1 MPLLNLYLNKNDET
15 VSTKVLSELSQLV
28 AQSLGKPQNY
38 MMVSLSESKI
48 NMSGSQDA
56 AAFVDLRSIGGI
68 NAATSKMLSQKIC
81 DSLHKELAIDKARIY
96 CNFSDISA
104 SNWGWN
110 GTTRLKKVAPFLP
123 KWSTFFHSTSNVN

>member
-1 MPLLNLYLNKNDET
+1 MPLLNLYLNKKTDET

-38 MMVSLSESKI
+38 MMVSLTESKI
-48 NMSGSQDA
+48 YMSGSQDA
-56 AAFVDLRSIGGI
+56 AAFIDLRSIGGI

-81 DSLHKELAIDKARIY
+81 DYLHKELAIDKARIY
-96 CNFSDISA
+96 CNFSDIPA

-110 GTTRLKKVAPFLP
+110 GTTFG
-123 KWSTFFHSTSNVN
+123 